1 MLLFMTERAPARC
14 FLCHGVSKAT
24 ATRVL
29 WRRVQ
34 LASGL
39 RSRGSVEDK
48 AMSPPAHTLC
58 HAVTSPLDPP
68 PSSSSST
75 PPFPPHRRLLAM
87 DSESEL
93 SDIEYEPAALGQPEY
108 KLRSAL
114 KPPRTTTY
122 TAQALYGK
130 LFRRL
135 IGLGCAHGEITLAD
149 QIVEG
154 IVDLEPEY
162 QRGTPSFCSTS
173 SHL

>member
-1 MLLFMTERAPARC
+1 
-14 FLCHGVSKAT
+14 
-24 ATRVL
+24 
-29 WRRVQ
+29 
-34 LASGL
+34 
-39 RSRGSVEDK
+39 
-48 AMSPPAHTLC
+48 
-58 HAVTSPLDPP
+58 
-68 PSSSSST
+68 
-75 PPFPPHRRLLAM
+75 M

-149 QIVEG
+149 QIVG
-154 IVDLEPEY
+154 N
-162 QRGTPSFCSTS
+162 C
-173 SHL
+173 